1 MGSEYLI
8 DKAAQA
14 GIADRPT
21 GSAAETVTRIGMGF
35 VNPAAVARQGARGVE
50 SIVDIAKAPIDR
62 ARIQAAASRA
72 PGEEAYA
79 PLRERL
85 ESQGILSLAVKPGGG
100 ATDVAEPLYTMEATA
115 QNMAS
120 DMYKTRTGMEKEGWL
135 SESFTKSPE
144 GLQAKAATDWINTR
158 ARDYFAKQYGSP
170 NDPLFKAFSEGTY
183 LPPRLVPSDTFAG
196 GYNKILPEDYEK
208 ILKAR
213 EMLRTNDPIQVL
225 QAKQT
230 LSYFYDKAT
239 PVSTRYTQD
248 TIRNRLLNPRYRA
261 DIDQY
266 IREGKNIGLD
276 EISEYEMDSILDSYA
291 KTGKFD
297 SKLFEISDINSAVGM
312 NMVDNL
318 ATKIDLQGGMYGPDL
333 ARSFGHLPDG
343 VDVYSQAAKE
353 EIFRGEPFFKVTS
366 DPENKLYDRQEL
378 VNYMM
383 NTPKEKWQRMSF
395 PELVLA
401 VDKDYAKITDPEVI
415 YKRIDNYKPVTT
427 AQRMIGTEGF
437 MPVKSESLG
446 KGTGWRE
453 IVDEGGIL
461 IEGRLL
467 KHCLSEDKKY
477 ASFLK
482 NDMSRFFSL
491 RDNKGKA
498 YATIQIDRLG
508 QDGPFA
514 NIHQIKG
521 FRNTPIA
528 DKYGQEIMDFIN
540 AYQKTIDVPLRYT
553 EAPNYLPKEI
563 ENLSEFRGGQI
574 NVNVLGWSKGGMVDK
589 PLYDRAQ

>member
-1 MGSEYLI
+1 
-8 DKAAQA
+8 
-14 GIADRPT
+14 
-21 GSAAETVTRIGMGF
+21 
-35 VNPAAVARQGARGVE
+35 
-50 SIVDIAKAPIDR
+50 
-62 ARIQAAASRA
+62 
-72 PGEEAYA
+72 
-79 PLRERL
+79 
-85 ESQGILSLAVKPGGG
+85 
-100 ATDVAEPLYTMEATA
+100 
-115 QNMAS
+115 
-120 DMYKTRTGMEKEGWL
+120 
-135 SESFTKSPE
+135 
-144 GLQAKAATDWINTR
+144 
-158 ARDYFAKQYGSP
+158 
-170 NDPLFKAFSEGTY
+170 
-183 LPPRLVPSDTFAG
+183 
-196 GYNKILPEDYEK
+196 
-208 ILKAR
+208 
-213 EMLRTNDPIQVL
+213 
-225 QAKQT
+225 
-230 LSYFYDKAT
+230 
-239 PVSTRYTQD
+239 
-248 TIRNRLLNPRYRA
+248 
-261 DIDQY
+261 
-266 IREGKNIGLD
+266 
-276 EISEYEMDSILDSYA
+276 
-291 KTGKFD
+291 
-297 SKLFEISDINSAVGM
+297 
-312 NMVDNL
+312 
-318 ATKIDLQGGMYGPDL
+318 
-333 ARSFGHLPDG
+333 
-343 VDVYSQAAKE
+343 
-353 EIFRGEPFFKVTS
+353 VTS

-453 IVDEGGIL
+453 IVDEGGML

-521 FRNTPIA
+521 FRNSPIA

-540 AYQKTIDVPLRYT
+540 SYQKTIDVPLRYT

-563 ENLSEFRGGQI
+563 EKLSEFRGGQI

-589 PLYDRAQ
+589 PLYDRAV